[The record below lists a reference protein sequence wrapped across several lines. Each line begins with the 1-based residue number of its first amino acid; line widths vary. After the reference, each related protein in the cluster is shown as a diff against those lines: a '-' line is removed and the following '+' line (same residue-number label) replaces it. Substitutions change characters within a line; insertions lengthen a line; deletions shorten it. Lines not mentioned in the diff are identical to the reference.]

1 MKNKILEKVLLKTGI
16 PDLPEILSGHLSP
29 SELQSLMLEVY
40 NQQSGSIQI
49 SKTYHDYLKNRFVH
63 PSEISQLDFLKFDLL
78 ALSLLPEDF
87 RSIELSP
94 LAPVGTCSTMGN
106 VSQKRIITT
115 SRNTE
120 VVADSTNFLTLECAR
135 RRKAE
140 LKSDP
145 RSTSRIKLC
154 SSHRLIRGQTFDPEK
169 KFTAHFRIFSLCTAG
184 RDEGHLKFETDSLK
198 EHISVYLDIFEKIF
212 INSNR
217 ELEFITTLE
226 GIANENNIAQ
236 KINLD
241 LSLAQNEQIYKKIP
255 LDLNLRG
262 EFKNLIEYLTDLES
276 LNYYL
281 NINLLEFSTTQSSGG
296 VVLPVRS
303 GKNEQPIGNVN
314 LRILADTYWQ

>member
-212 INSNR
+212 INRDLSSIETFITDFSEKYNEQLWNEVIAPLAKKYTEFRFSFDPHRKTAKNYYDDICFRITITSEEGVDYDLVDGGFTDWTIKLLSNR
-217 ELEFITTLE
+217 KERLMTSGIGTEL
-226 GIANENNIAQ
+226 
-236 KINLD
+236 
-241 LSLAQNEQIYKKIP
+241 
-255 LDLNLRG
+255 
-262 EFKNLIEYLTDLES
+262 
-276 LNYYL
+276 
-281 NINLLEFSTTQSSGG
+281 LLKAFNT
-296 VVLPVRS
+296 
-303 GKNEQPIGNVN
+303 NF
-314 LRILADTYWQ
+314 